1 MKKFISLMTATAMV
15 AGVITGC
22 GADASTQ
29 DTQETASVEEALEQ
43 GAAESTEE
51 TSADVTEVSDTNDD
65 GKLSIVT
72 TIFPEYDWVKTIVG
86 DNAENVDITMLLDN
100 GVDLH
105 SYQPTAEDI
114 MKIATCDMFVY
125 VGGESDEWVEDALAE
140 ATNENMV
147 VVDLLDVL
155 GESVKEEEIV
165 EGMEA
170 EEHDHDHSAEVSTFE
185 DDEVEDRTLED
196 WAGEWQSPYQY
207 LLDGEL
213 DEAFEAMAEEKGDM
227 TAEEYKEYYKTGYES
242 DIVSVKIEGD
252 NIEFTYENGDVVN
265 SDYEYVGYFIQD
277 WSSGTRAAMYRFEAV
292 DKEAG
297 APIYIEIND
306 HMIAPHAAEHFHIRM
321 SDESFDAI
329 VDPETY
335 WPTFFPADMS
345 AQDISD
351 HLSGK
356 DEHDE
361 EAEEATEETADADE
375 HEHEEGEVEYDEHVW
390 LSLKNTEVLCTE
402 IEAQLETIDPDN
414 AETYKANLDSYV
426 AELDALDAQ
435 YQETV
440 DAASVKT
447 LLFGDRFPFRYLV
460 DDYGLDYYAAFVGC
474 SAETEASFET
484 IIFLADKVNEL
495 GLNAVMTIEGND
507 HTIAETVRDNTE
519 SKDQEILT
527 LDSMQSTTSE
537 DVANGASYLSIMTDN
552 LEVLKSALQ

>member
-1 MKKFISLMTATAMV
+1 MKKFISLVTASAMV

-51 TSADVTEVSDTNDD
+51 TSADATEVSDTNDD

-147 VVDLLDVL
+147 VIDLLDVL
-155 GESVKEEEIV
+155 GDSVKEEEIV

-170 EEHDHDHSAEVSTFE
+170 EEEHEH
-185 DDEVEDRTLED
+185 
-196 WAGEWQSPYQY
+196 
-207 LLDGEL
+207 
-213 DEAFEAMAEEKGDM
+213 DEAEEAD
-227 TAEEYKEYYKTGYES
+227 T
-242 DIVSVKIEGD
+242 
-252 NIEFTYENGDVVN
+252 
-265 SDYEYVGYFIQD
+265 
-277 WSSGTRAAMYRFEAV
+277 
-292 DKEAG
+292 
-297 APIYIEIND
+297 
-306 HMIAPHAAEHFHIRM
+306 
-321 SDESFDAI
+321 
-329 VDPETY
+329 
-335 WPTFFPADMS
+335 
-345 AQDISD
+345 
-351 HLSGK
+351 
-356 DEHDE
+356 E
-361 EAEEATEETADADE
+361 EAEEAVEADADE
-375 HEHEEGEVEYDEHVW
+375 QEEVEYDEHVW
-390 LSLKNTEVLCTE
+390 LSLKYAETLCTE

-414 AETYKANLDSYV
+414 AEAYKANLDSYV

-460 DDYGLDYYAAFVGC
+460 DDYGLDYYAAFAGC

-537 DVANGASYLSIMTDN
+537 DVANGATYLSIMTDN
-552 LEVLKSALQ
+552 LEVLKNALQ